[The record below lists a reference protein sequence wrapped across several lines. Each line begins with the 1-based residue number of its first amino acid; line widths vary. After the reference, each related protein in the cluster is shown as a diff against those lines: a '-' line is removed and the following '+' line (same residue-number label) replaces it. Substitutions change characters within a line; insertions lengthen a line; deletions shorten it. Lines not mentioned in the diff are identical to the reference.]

1 MRRIVLGFSGSVSD
15 AAAIP
20 WLREQYGSEVI
31 TLTLDF
37 GQGEE
42 LATVRERALALGAVR
57 AHVID
62 AREELIRDYLVPA
75 LQAGAIMD
83 GHALVYPLIARRLVE
98 LARMESAPAIAHA
111 ARPGSLPH
119 TVFHEAASAL
129 GSTVEVIAPAQS
141 WMLSEPDLIATAGE
155 HGMHVQPS
163 SGWRVDASLWG
174 RRIQALGGAQLDED
188 AFTLTR
194 AVEDCPEYPAL
205 VDIEFASG
213 VPVGANGVEMSMA
226 ELIESLETIAG
237 AHGVGRSRTDG
248 TTIEAPAARV
258 LAIAHR
264 ELEARVLGDDLA
276 ALKAKLSAAYSDALL
291 SGRWFSD
298 TRAAIDAFAGVVQ
311 TRVSGT
317 VKLQLLKGQVSVANC
332 ETGRSEERRGPKAV
346 A

>member
-1 MRRIVLGFSGSVSD
+1 MKRIVLGFSGSVAA

-20 WLREQYGSEVI
+20 WLRERQAAEVI

-62 AREELIRDYLVPA
+62 ARDELIRGYLLPA
-75 LQAGAIMD
+75 LQAGAIMH
-83 GHALVYPLIARRLVE
+83 GHASIHPLIARRLVE

-111 ARPGSLPH
+111 ARAGSVGH
-119 TVFHEAASAL
+119 SVIHDAASAP
-129 GSTVEVIAPAQS
+129 GSILEVIAPADS
-141 WMLSEPDLIATAGE
+141 WTLSEPELLAIVRQ
-155 HGMHVQPS
+155 HGVHVQPS
-163 SGWRVDASLWG
+163 AGLRVDASVWG
-174 RRIQALGGAQLDED
+174 RRIQPLAGTPLDED

-194 AVEDCPEYPAL
+194 AGEDCPEYPAFL
-205 VDIEFASG
+205 DIEFAGG
-213 VPVGANGVEMSMA
+213 VPVAANGIDMSMA

-237 AHGVGRSRTDG
+237 AHGVGRFRSEDAAF
-248 TTIEAPAARV
+248 EAPAARV

-276 ALKAKLSAAYSDALL
+276 AMKGKLADVYSDVLL
-291 SGRWFSD
+291 NGRWFSD
-298 TRAAIDAFAGVVQ
+298 IRAGVDAIARVVQ

-317 VKLQLLKGQVSVANC
+317 VKLQLLKGQVTVANC
-332 ETGRSEERRGPKAV
+332 ETGRSGELRGPRAV